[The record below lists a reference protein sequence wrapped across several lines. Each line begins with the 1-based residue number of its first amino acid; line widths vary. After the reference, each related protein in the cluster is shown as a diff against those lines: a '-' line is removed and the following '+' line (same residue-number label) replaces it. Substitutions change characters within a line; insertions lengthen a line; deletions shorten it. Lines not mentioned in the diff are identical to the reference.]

1 MPTYI
6 NGTKLKK
13 TNFSIKLSGKTEDFI
28 SQIQAIT
35 NEKGYF
41 NLEIKERKEVGK
53 YGDTHY
59 LVVDEYVPAEKLTF
73 KTNDGFKGNF
83 EPITLNNQDLPF

>member
-28 SQIQAIT
+28 NQLQAIT

-59 LVVDEYVPAEKLTF
+59 LVVDEYVPAEKPAINGSTYER
-73 KTNDGFKGNF
+73 KYNSIVKDD
-83 EPITLNNQDLPF
+83 QDLPF

>member
-13 TNFSIKLSGKTEDFI
+13 TNFSIKFSGKTEDFI
-28 SQIQAIT
+28 GQLQAIT
-35 NEKGYF
+35 NAKGYF
-41 NLEIKERKEVGK
+41 NLEIKEKREAGK

-59 LVVDEYVPAEKLTF
+59 LVVDEYVPEEKSILPQTKF
-73 KTNDGFKGNF
+73 NA
-83 EPITLNNQDLPF
+83 DLPF

>member
-28 SQIQAIT
+28 SQLQAIT
-35 NEKGYF
+35 NDKGYF

-59 LVVDEYVPAEKLTF
+59 LVVDEYVPTEKPTINGSTYES
-73 KTNDGFKGNF
+73 KYNSVVTDNDA
-83 EPITLNNQDLPF
+83 LPF